1 MARDASPQAWQSG
14 GTSADISEQ
23 LSTDDAGMA
32 PAPSSVWLV
41 SVDGDG
47 YGAVTELSRA
57 GQPLNWTEYS

>member
-1 MARDASPQAWQSG
+1 
-14 GTSADISEQ
+14 
-23 LSTDDAGMA
+23 MA